1 MRRYL
6 SHCYE
11 KVSGPTSVCHP
22 LPLMGVV
29 GHAMKFLYCF
39 ISATTKTVILSGIRN
54 IGFVH
59 SPLMGVAD
67 GSESNS
73 MIHITDWMPTFMH
86 IARGQSVDGASLGID
101 GVDQF
106 SAITTGAEARTV
118 SLL

>member
-1 MRRYL
+1 MRRDL
-6 SHCYE
+6 SHLCPSCFASHGVGWTCHE
-11 KVSGPTSVCHP
+11 ISV
-22 LPLMGVV
+22 
-29 GHAMKFLYCF
+29 FL
-39 ISATTKTVILSGIRN
+39 SVILLGIRN

-118 SLL
+118 SLLCIGY